1 MKTDIIRAII
11 GAAALAAFA
20 VGPAAFAQA
29 TDEMNFGDDASPFAN
44 DGECDD
50 PRFIG
55 EGAAMEPLYS
65 TDMWHDATDCSA
77 AFAAGT
83 VRLRTPEDIP
93 EPYQG
98 EEYEREV
105 FEVLPLPDGFDYGDN
120 SSVWAYDN
128 ECDDPRFDYG
138 WGSDFD
144 PTHMGRDAADCQ
156 TEYEAGFVKLAE
168 GGGDVIIPVKAPI
181 DSIDFGTDEGEFTSN
196 GSCDD
201 PRFNGAGASYDGSDT
216 YRMKD
221 ATDCRAAYEA
231 GSIRLN

>member
-20 VGPAAFAQA
+20 SGPAAFAQGA
-29 TDEMNFGDDASPFAN
+29 DSINFGDDAGQFTN

-65 TDMWHDATDCSA
+65 TDMWHDATDCEA
-77 AFAAGT
+77 AFTAGSI
-83 VRLRTPEDIP
+83 RLRTPEDMPDI
-93 EPYQG
+93 YQE
-98 EEYEREV
+98 EEYVREV
-105 FEVLPLPDGFDYGDN
+105 FEVLPLPAGFDFGDN

-156 TEYEAGFVKLAE
+156 SEYEAGFVKLAA
-168 GGGDVIIPVKAPI
+168 GGGDIELPVKPAI
-181 DSIDFGTDEGEFTSN
+181 DTIDFGTDEGDFANDGE
-196 GSCDD
+196 CDD
-201 PRFNGAGASYDGSDT
+201 PRFNGSNAAYTEEDT
-216 YRMKD
+216 YQMKD
-221 ATDCRAAYEA
+221 ATDCRASYEA
-231 GSIRLN
+231 GTIRLN